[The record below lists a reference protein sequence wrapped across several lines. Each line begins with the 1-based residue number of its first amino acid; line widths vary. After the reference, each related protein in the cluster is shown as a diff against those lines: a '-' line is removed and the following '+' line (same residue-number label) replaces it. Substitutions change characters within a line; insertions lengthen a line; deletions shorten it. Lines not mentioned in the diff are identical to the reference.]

1 MSFACWC
8 RTDDDA
14 MVLAMAAILLRT
26 GRRDVQQLLDA
37 IGEIDIDEIDEI
49 VEENLDEE
57 EDEGDWQ

>member
-1 MSFACWC
+1 
-8 RTDDDA
+8 

-57 EDEGDWQ
+57 EDEGGWQ